1 MNLSTRK
8 FAKNLYVW
16 RTQRKMTQEA
26 LAQACG
32 IRNTHI
38 SHFERGRRSPSLKN
52 FAKLC
57 NALNIDPQN
66 LLTP

>member
-16 RTQRKMTQEA
+16 RTQRRMSQEV
-26 LAQACG
+26 LAKACG
-32 IRNTHI
+32 LRNTHI
-38 SHFERGRRSPSLKN
+38 SHFECGRRSPSLKN

-66 LLTP
+66 LLCP